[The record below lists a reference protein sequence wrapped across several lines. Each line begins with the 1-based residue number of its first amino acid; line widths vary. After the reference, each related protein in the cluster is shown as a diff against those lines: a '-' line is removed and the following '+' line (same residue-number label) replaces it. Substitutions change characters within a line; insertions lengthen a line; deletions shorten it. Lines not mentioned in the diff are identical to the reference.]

1 MTKDACDDAICVDFA
16 KARLRH
22 STDMLHSQTRALFAY
37 WDRLRA
43 GRPVPF
49 RSEIDPR
56 DMDCDARHLFI
67 LESLGS
73 GNIRFRLAGSSISD
87 AFGMELR
94 GMSVRA
100 IMEGRSRES
109 IAALVEEVLEEPG
122 VGYARLIEDTEAAT
136 TWEMILLPLKSDL
149 GSTDRVIGALHPVSG
164 PGSHAGVDVSTL
176 KFLIDEMNI
185 RPVDYPMPDLKTGRA
200 PTHEFAEEQAPF
212 TGQAPTGH
220 LTSIEGGLARAE
232 QESDETPRTRPQLR
246 LVKDE

>member
-1 MTKDACDDAICVDFA
+1 MTKDASDDAICVDFA

-22 STDMLHSQTRALFAY
+22 STDMLHTQTRALFAY

-43 GRPVPF
+43 GRQVPF

-56 DMDCDARHLFI
+56 DMDCDARNLFI
-67 LESLGS
+67 LERLGE
-73 GNIRFRLAGSSISD
+73 GNIRFRLAGSSIGD

-122 VGYARLIEDTEAAT
+122 VGYARLIEDTDAAT
-136 TWEMILLPLKSDL
+136 NWEVILLPLKSDV
-149 GSTDRVIGALHPVSG
+149 GAVDRIIGALHPISG
-164 PGSHAGVDVSTL
+164 QPSQAGVTVSAL
-176 KFLIDEMNI
+176 KFQIDEMNI
-185 RPVDYPMPDLKTGRA
+185 RPVDYPMPEIQSDAA
-200 PTHEFAEEQAPF
+200 PAHEFAEHQTAFE
-212 TGQAPTGH
+212 GQPSSAH
-220 LTSIEGGLARAE
+220 LTSIDGGLSSGGDAT
-232 QESDETPRTRPQLR
+232 DTPRERPQLR